1 MTGYYCWDNDEW
13 VINDEYSSFRMN
25 DDSWLMINRAQWW
38 WIGFI
43 HVCTEYCT
51 NNMAI
56 CVVKFLWVLR
66 LHHSCERPNRNGGLN
81 RRRNV
86 SKYCNPKHRDLSLDI
101 TGYIYIYILTHTHT
115 RDYSKMVLYPDF
127 TGDRKPYAPF
137 WEKKSSDQPGVN
149 ATAMN
154 GNYTK
159 AQILTKIAL

>member
-25 DDSWLMINRAQWW
+25 YDSWLMINRAQWW

-43 HVCTEYCT
+43 HVCTEYFT

-56 CVVKFLWVLR
+56 CVVSFLWVLR

-101 TGYIYIYILTHTHT
+101 TGYIYIYIPILTHTQEIIPKWCYILTSLAIENHMP
-115 RDYSKMVLYPDF
+115 RF
-127 TGDRKPYAPF
+127 
-137 WEKKSSDQPGVN
+137 EKKSLLINLAWMPQQWMGI
-149 ATAMN
+149 
-154 GNYTK
+154 
-159 AQILTKIAL
+159 ILKHKFSQR